1 LIDIIDFLTF
11 WYSQGGFAM
20 KDDVN
25 PGIAYWRP
33 FLERFSTLPE
43 EDQMAIIEKYEEAE
57 RQGRDFWMWR
67 KLKNEAEVKLQIEES
82 ARSFMD
88 FLL

>member
-1 LIDIIDFLTF
+1 
-11 WYSQGGFAM
+11 M